1 MPSLKVIQIDCL
13 NVSVPVF
20 AIAHEMEAQTTILA
34 LACSIHII
42 RGDDL
47 SVKGNLFN
55 DLTDVVKTAN
65 KVVHFGHELFRRIL
79 TLCVLRDLLLDVGH
93 KSLDDLSCLV
103 LDVRNRPI
111 GVLQTLTTCRN
122 IQVTDIEIKDDST
135 IEEVLNL
142 RIRIATSDELQ
153 CASINR
159 VSNVAHDCHRTM
171 IFPIIIKSPAS
182 TYGNRLGKNLVIL
195 LLVHADDVRTN
206 LEESEVTLDSTS
218 KVVGILAPNRDNDLY
233 PIFLASVLR

>member
-20 AIAHEMEAQTTILA
+20 AIPHDMEAQATILA

-79 TLCVLRDLLLDVGH
+79 TLCVLRDLILNVGH
-93 KSLDDLSCLV
+93 KSLDDLPCLH
-103 LDVRNRPI
+103 LDILDSPI
-111 GVLQTLTTCRN
+111 GVLQTLTACRN
-122 IQVTDIEIKDDST
+122 IQVTNVEINNDST
-135 IEEVLNL
+135 IEQITNL
-142 RIRIATSDELQ
+142 RVRIATSDEL
-153 CASINR
+153 
-159 VSNVAHDCHRTM
+159 
-171 IFPIIIKSPAS
+171 
-182 TYGNRLGKNLVIL
+182 
-195 LLVHADDVRTN
+195 
-206 LEESEVTLDSTS
+206 
-218 KVVGILAPNRDNDLY
+218 
-233 PIFLASVLR
+233 